1 MKEHITQKRLSKE
14 SVARFIGCL
23 FVAVLL
29 WLYVMYTEAPEY
41 NQVYRDIPVEVRG
54 YTPSY
59 RYDLEYDKEIS
70 ATFRGTNV
78 ELAQCGSDHIKAIVY
93 LTDEFT
99 DENPHFFAIQ
109 YEFSCDCQLSAV
121 HNDARLS
128 VTRKEAK
135 MKTETF
141 HNIPVSVSGMEG
153 SLIANY
159 DVIFNDFENNN
170 NMIPQILV
178 TGRVADINA
187 LKNGYINATIQLT
200 TDNINDIN
208 DSIEQNGICV
218 RTMVVTF
225 GLPEGMVVESESGT
239 SITTVVTFKAP
250 SQIEESDTDK
260 DVNADEASDSDTE
273 EDNA

>member
-59 RYDLEYDKEIS
+59 RYDLEYEKKIS

-109 YEFSCDCQLSAV
+109 YEFSCDCHLSAV
-121 HNDARLS
+121 QSDARLA

-141 HNIPVSVSGMEG
+141 RNIPVSVIGMEG

-159 DVIFNDFENNN
+159 DVIFNDLEN

-178 TGRVADINA
+178 TGRASDVDA
-187 LKNGYINATIQLT
+187 LKNGYINATIHLT

-208 DSIEQNGICV
+208 DSVENNGICV

-250 SQIEESDTDK
+250 TRIEESDTDERL
-260 DVNADEASDSDTE
+260 NADEASDSDTE
-273 EDNA
+273 EVGA